1 MGSLRNDEL
10 NFNLIYIILGCFTAS
25 STTMTVLLTYNP
37 RYSVRIKYL
46 IRQINRKLKLKKL
59 WEQDNGNWHWLKE
72 KPTPIASLNRSVW
85 RLSVPSF
92 SFHFMLGLSTIIAT
106 LGLLSN
112 SAAVIIGAMIVAPLM
127 GPIVGMA
134 YSTAMG
140 NRKLLRRSS
149 FTVLKGILLTI
160 GVSWIVSSII
170 GLDTVDTEI
179 MSRVKPTLIDFGI
192 AMAAGAAGAFANT
205 RRSISSALP
214 GVAIAVALVPPLSV
228 VGIGLA
234 QGDGSIAFGALL
246 LFLTNLI
253 CIVFFGSLVFLF
265 QSYGNIERA
274 KKGLVMSTAVMF
286 LLGIPL
292 TLSMRELIIKKNVRH
307 QIEDFIL
314 HETTTF
320 SDSDISSIIVTPR
333 KGYLRVDIEVAAPL
347 DSISQNQMKQVQSD
361 LARHIGKDIYL
372 DVEIIP
378 MRRLTLPNN

>member
-1 MGSLRNDEL
+1 
-10 NFNLIYIILGCFTAS
+10 
-25 STTMTVLLTYNP
+25 MTVLLTYNP
-37 RYSVRIKYL
+37 RYFVRVKYL
-46 IRQINRKLKLKKL
+46 LRKINRQLNLRKF

-72 KPTPIASLNRSVW
+72 KPTPIASLNRSIW

-106 LGLLSN
+106 LGLLAN

-149 FTVLKGILLTI
+149 LTVLKGILLAI
-160 GVSWIVSSII
+160 GVSWIVTSII
-170 GLDTVDTEI
+170 GLQTVDTEI

-205 RRSISSALP
+205 RRSISSAMP

-228 VGIGLA
+228 IGIGLA
-234 QGDGSIAFGALL
+234 QGEGSIAFGALL

-265 QSYGNIERA
+265 QSYGNLNRA
-274 KKGLVMSTAVMF
+274 KKGLALSTAVMF
-286 LLGIPL
+286 VLGIPL
-292 TLSMRELIIKKNVRH
+292 TLSMRELIVKKNVRH
-307 QIEDFIL
+307 QIENFIVDRSNIFAN
-314 HETTTF
+314 T
-320 SDSDISSIIVTPR
+320 DIGSIQVIPAN
-333 KGYLRVDIEVAAPL
+333 GYIRVNIEVTAPL
-347 DSISQNQMKQVQSD
+347 DSISQPQINQVKDALSRQ
-361 LARHIGKDIYL
+361 IGQEIYL
-372 DVEIIP
+372 DVQVIP
-378 MRRLTLPNN
+378 IRRLTAPNNS

>member
-1 MGSLRNDEL
+1 
-10 NFNLIYIILGCFTAS
+10 
-25 STTMTVLLTYNP
+25 MTYSP
-37 RYSVRIKYL
+37 RYAVRMRYFFRKV
-46 IRQINRKLKLKKL
+46 NRALGLKKL
-59 WEQDNGNWHWLKE
+59 WQIDNGNWHWLKE
-72 KPTPIASLNRSVW
+72 KPTPIASLNRSLW

-140 NRKLLRRSS
+140 NRKLLRRSGL
-149 FTVLKGILLTI
+149 TVLKGILLTI
-160 GVSWIVSSII
+160 VVSWIATSIV
-170 GLDTVDTEI
+170 GLETVDSEI
-179 MSRVKPTLIDFGI
+179 LSRVKPTLIDFGI

-234 QGDGSIAFGALL
+234 QGELNIALGALL

-253 CIVFFGSLVFLF
+253 CIIFFGSLVFLF
-265 QSYGNIERA
+265 QSYGNLERA
-274 KKGLVMSTAVMF
+274 KKGLALSTVVMF

-292 TLSMRELIIKKNVRH
+292 TLSMRELIVKKNARLEV
-307 QIEDFIL
+307 QDFIL
-314 HETTTF
+314 YRTETFANT
-320 SDSDISSIIVTPR
+320 DVNAISVTP
-333 KGYLRVDIEVAAPL
+333 KDGYLRIDIEVAAPL
-347 DSISQNQMKQVQSD
+347 NSISQNQINLVRQ
-361 LARHIGKDIYL
+361 AIEERIGREIELY
-372 DVEIIP
+372 VEVIP
-378 MRRLTLPNN
+378 MRRLSSKGI

>member
-1 MGSLRNDEL
+1 
-10 NFNLIYIILGCFTAS
+10 
-25 STTMTVLLTYNP
+25 MTVILTYNP
-37 RYSVRIKYL
+37 RYFTRFKL
-46 IRQINRKLKLKKL
+46 LFRKVDRNFKKL
-59 WEQDNGNWHWLKE
+59 WAKDNGNWHWLKE
-72 KPTPIASLNRSVW
+72 KPTPIASLNRSIW

-92 SFHFMLGLSTIIAT
+92 SFHFMLSLSTIIAT
-106 LGLLSN
+106 LGLLAN

-160 GVSWIVSSII
+160 LVSWVVASII

-205 RRSISSALP
+205 RRSISTAMP

-234 QGDGSIAFGALL
+234 QGEGAIAFGALL

-265 QSYGNIERA
+265 QSYGNLERA
-274 KKGLVMSTAVMF
+274 KKGLALSTAVMF
-286 LLGIPL
+286 ILGIPL

-314 HETTTF
+314 EEREAF
-320 SDSDISSIIVTPR
+320 RNAEINSIEVTPR
-333 KGYLRVDIEVAAPL
+333 KGYLRVDIAVAAPL
-347 DSISQNQMKQVQSD
+347 NSISQTQIEQVRNNLSQFVE
-361 LARHIGKDIYL
+361 RDIFL
-372 DVEIIP
+372 DVEVIP
-378 MRRLTLPNN
+378 LRRITVPN

>member
-1 MGSLRNDEL
+1 
-10 NFNLIYIILGCFTAS
+10 
-25 STTMTVLLTYNP
+25 MTVILTYNP
-37 RYSVRIKYL
+37 RNSVRFKYFL
-46 IRQINRKLKLKKL
+46 RRLNRQLNFKKL

-72 KPTPIASLNRSVW
+72 KPVPIASLNRTIW
-85 RLSVPSF
+85 RSSVPSF

-140 NRKLLRRSS
+140 NRRLLRRSS
-149 FTVLKGILLTI
+149 FTVFKGILLTI
-160 GVSWIVSSII
+160 GVAWLVALII
-170 GLDTVDTEI
+170 GLDSVDTEI
-179 MSRVKPTLIDFGI
+179 LSRTKPTLIDFGI

-205 RRSISSALP
+205 RRSISSAMP

-234 QGDGSIAFGALL
+234 QGSGDIAFGALL

-265 QSYGNIERA
+265 QSYGNLDRA
-274 KKGLVMSTAVMF
+274 KKGLALSTALMF

-292 TLSMRELIIKKNVRH
+292 TLSMRELIVKKNVRH
-307 QIEDFIL
+307 EIEDFIL
-314 HETTTF
+314 YETETFTT
-320 SDSDISSIIVTPR
+320 SDIDSSVDSIVVTPK

-347 DSISQNQMKQVQSD
+347 NSITQSKIEQVQND
-361 LARHIGKDIYL
+361 LSEKIGKDIFL
-372 DVEIIP
+372 NVEIVP
-378 MRRLTLPNN
+378 LKRLTAPN